1 MTILRQFYQSCAPF
15 CISNLLNFWFPDD
28 NLWVNGQ
35 MCYLTFRHFL
45 LKILQNNF
53 SIWTYKV
60 TLASGDPWPTT
71 FYFYIVVELLA
82 LRVRLSFF
90 CCIVKLYIFRLHILY
105 RFFWSKYICT
115 YICKT
120 QIDVQFSNIWQF
132 FTFSNRRPMTYTS
145 NDVTPVREC
154 FEAMMEK
161 GQDQIPDEGFLMTKM
176 PMYFIVTVDKILL
189 CLGLLLL

>member
-15 CISNLLNFWFPDD
+15 CISNLLNFWFPDV

-35 MCYLTFRHFL
+35 MCYMTFRHFL

-60 TLASGDPWPTT
+60 TLASGNPWPTT

-120 QIDVQFSNIWQF
+120 QIDVQS
-132 FTFSNRRPMTYTS
+132 SNRCPILKYMAVFHFLKSTS
-145 NDVTPVREC
+145 NDVYFKRRHTR
-154 FEAMMEK
+154 K
-161 GQDQIPDEGFLMTKM
+161 GMFWSNDGEGTRPDSRWGVLD
-176 PMYFIVTVDKILL
+176 DKNAYVFYSY
-189 CLGLLLL
+189 CR